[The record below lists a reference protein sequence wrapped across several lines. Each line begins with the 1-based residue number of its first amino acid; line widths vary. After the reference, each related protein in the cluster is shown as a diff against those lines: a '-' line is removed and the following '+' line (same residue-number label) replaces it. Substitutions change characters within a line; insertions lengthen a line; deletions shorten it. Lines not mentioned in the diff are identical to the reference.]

1 MTRIVGFLEGA
12 SGPLN
17 GRLYVKAGGAFIG
30 APAKDLSFKVEDGI
44 VDVELPPCPPGM
56 PYFVDWKDTGDI
68 SRLKYVERWR
78 VPAAPEVSIEEVRGL
93 VKSRPGRAQAAS
105 NKGELLEAKMLKNEI
120 NELTASLQRL
130 EQENAKLLREVT
142 DAESKAAAA
151 QAKSAS
157 MVSELTSAKR
167 DAIDA
172 RLSQQEVVIEKVV
185 EKTVTPAD
193 IQETISDYRQRL
205 ELMAREN
212 EALKKEV
219 EDAFSLT
226 THYASLHSQIDRLTM
241 EKHQLLSRIDE
252 LKRPKRSTTSLR
264 NEAIANLDRLIS
276 G

>member
-1 MTRIVGFLEGA
+1 
-12 SGPLN
+12 
-17 GRLYVKAGGAFIG
+17 
-30 APAKDLSFKVEDGI
+30 
-44 VDVELPPCPPGM
+44 
-56 PYFVDWKDTGDI
+56 
-68 SRLKYVERWR
+68 
-78 VPAAPEVSIEEVRGL
+78 
-93 VKSRPGRAQAAS
+93 
-105 NKGELLEAKMLKNEI
+105 
-120 NELTASLQRL
+120 
-130 EQENAKLLREVT
+130 
-142 DAESKAAAA
+142 
-151 QAKSAS
+151 

-185 EKTVTPAD
+185 ERTVTPAD

>member
-1 MTRIVGFLEGA
+1 
-12 SGPLN
+12 
-17 GRLYVKAGGAFIG
+17 VKAGGAFIG

-93 VKSRPGRAQAAS
+93 VKSRPGRGQAAS

-120 NELTASLQRL
+120 NELSASLQRL

>member
-12 SGPLN
+12 NGPLN
-17 GRLYVKAGGAFIG
+17 GRLYVKPGGAFIG
-30 APAKDLSFKVEDGI
+30 APDKDLSFKVDDGE
-44 VDVELPPCPPGM
+44 VDIELPPCPPGM
-56 PYFVDWKDTGDI
+56 PYYVDWKNTGDI
-68 SRLKYVERWR
+68 SRLRYVERWR
-78 VPAAPEVSIEEVRGL
+78 VPAAPEVTIEEVRGL
-93 VKSRPGRAQAAS
+93 VKSGGHRAQAAS
-105 NKGELLEAKMLKNEI
+105 RKGELLEAKMLKSEI
-120 NELTASLQRL
+120 NELNEAVQRL

-172 RLSQQEVVIEKVV
+172 RLAQQEVVIEKVIEKAMTPV
-185 EKTVTPAD
+185 EF
-193 IQETISDYRQRL
+193 QEKISEYRQQL
-205 ELMAREN
+205 ELLAQEN
-212 EALKKEV
+212 EALKKEAA
-219 EDAFSLT
+219 DAFSLT

-241 EKHQLLSRIDE
+241 EKQQLLSRIDE

>member
-93 VKSRPGRAQAAS
+93 VKSRPGRAQVAS

-120 NELTASLQRL
+120 NELMVSLQRL

-172 RLSQQEVVIEKVV
+172 RLSQQEVVIEKVI

>member
-12 SGPLN
+12 KGPLN

-30 APAKDLSFKVEDGI
+30 APTKDLSFKVEDGI

-93 VKSRPGRAQAAS
+93 VRSRPGRAQAAS
-105 NKGELLEAKMLKNEI
+105 NKGELLEAKMLKSEI
-120 NELTASLQRL
+120 NELAANLQRL

-142 DAESKAAAA
+142 EAESKAAAA

-157 MVSELTSAKR
+157 MLSELAGAKR
-167 DAIDA
+167 EAIDA
-172 RLSQQEVVIEKVV
+172 RLAQQEVVIERVI
-185 EKTVTPAD
+185 EKPIVPAD
-193 IQETISDYRQRL
+193 MQETISDYRQRL

-241 EKHQLLSRIDE
+241 EKQQLLSRIDE

>member
-12 SGPLN
+12 SGPLD

-93 VKSRPGRAQAAS
+93 VKSRPGRGQAAS

-120 NELTASLQRL
+120 NELSASLQRL

>member
-78 VPAAPEVSIEEVRGL
+78 VPAAHEVSIEEVRGL

-130 EQENAKLLREVT
+130 EQDNAKLLREVT

>member
-17 GRLYVKAGGAFIG
+17 GRLYVKGGGAFIG

-172 RLSQQEVVIEKVV
+172 RLSQQEVVIEKVI

>member
-12 SGPLN
+12 SGPLS

-105 NKGELLEAKMLKNEI
+105 KKGELLEAKMLKNEI

-185 EKTVTPAD
+185 ERTVTPAD